1 MKSVSMLIIF
11 TCVFCVLFATVP
23 PSYAENR
30 AFEQLLEIFEKK
42 GVLTLE
48 EVNMLKQTMTQE
60 LERLTDR
67 EREIESQ
74 ERALLQREEELK
86 KKEDALQK
94 TAVIRDR
101 ADRAVDLGAPATAP
115 ETDDKDK
122 PRQAKSSQDMEAPAG
137 SLLTAKYQDGLC
149 LSTQDAGTFS
159 LCIGSLVQTDYRYFH
174 YDGADPNNNEF
185 DIRRAR
191 LLLSGRLLQHFDY
204 KFEYE
209 FQGAESRNLLDA
221 YVDILALPFASLR
234 IGQFKEPFGLEQ
246 YTPDKNLFFAE
257 RSMGFYLTPG
267 RDVGLMAHASLLKD
281 AIDYYLGVFN
291 GNGTDDSTGGDSDAP
306 QITGRLVFAPFR
318 NQGIAVVDDLQFGG
332 SASYAKI
339 DSNNVDIHVKT
350 TGLTEFFDVS
360 SNAKFAIIQNADQ
373 LTRYGAEL
381 GWACG
386 PLALM
391 SEYVHSYYKEVST
404 SSSEFNIKLHD
415 YYIDLLW
422 MLTGEHPAF
431 GKGVLQP
438 IKPLASVWDGGWGG
452 IGLAARYD
460 HWEADKGVYDD
471 LVQPGNSVRKADA
484 YTIALNWWLNSFA
497 RFILDFTRTDFD
509 RPLLIDRNS
518 RTGQAEYSDSEDVLT
533 ARFQFGF

>member
-1 MKSVSMLIIF
+1 
-11 TCVFCVLFATVP
+11 
-23 PSYAENR
+23 
-30 AFEQLLEIFEKK
+30 
-42 GVLTLE
+42 
-48 EVNMLKQTMTQE
+48 
-60 LERLTDR
+60 
-67 EREIESQ
+67 
-74 ERALLQREEELK
+74 
-86 KKEDALQK
+86 
-94 TAVIRDR
+94 
-101 ADRAVDLGAPATAP
+101 
-115 ETDDKDK
+115 
-122 PRQAKSSQDMEAPAG
+122 MEAPAG